1 MCEVVMSK
9 IAEELHKIK
18 PGLTAPLCEHIVF
31 DRVIGAIEKAAQEE
45 MTTAFS
51 PTRFRNTVYAKMKRN
66 KRPLSKHEAK
76 RML

>member
-1 MCEVVMSK
+1 MCEVVLNR
-9 IAEELHKIK
+9 IAEELNKIK
-18 PGLTAPLCEHIVF
+18 PAMSAPLCEHFVF
-31 DRVIGAIEKAAQEE
+31 DRIIGVIEKTAQEE